1 MIEVDG
7 GQGEAGGQILR
18 SALAL
23 SICTQQ
29 PFRLTNVRIHR
40 DMPGLLRRHVAAI
53 SAAADIANADVNGAQ
68 IGSRELTFRPRQTH
82 ASDYTFDVG
91 ANGSCSLVLQT
102 VLPVLLL
109 ATAPST
115 VRINGGTHHKGTPSF
130 DCLQRA
136 FIPLLE
142 KMGAQIT
149 LSLSAYGFPPQG
161 AGGLYAEIA
170 PSTLTPIHVHE
181 RGARISQFA
190 EAYVAGLPADVG
202 QRELTTIARH
212 LHWQSDQLHLRTLPA
227 TIGRGN
233 AISVTLAYEQ
243 VTEVFTGF
251 TEPGVRAETVA
262 QQVALE
268 VENYLSRSAPIGPYL
283 ADQLLLPMALC
294 GSGSFTTMLPSAHFR
309 SNSSVI
315 ERFTGRRVAIEPDGD
330 NYRVTIV

>member
-1 MIEVDG
+1 MIELDG

-29 PFRLTNVRIHR
+29 PFRLANVRIHR
-40 DMPGLLRRHVAAI
+40 DMPGLLRRHFAAI
-53 SAAADIANADVNGAQ
+53 DAAADIANADVSGAQ
-68 IGSRELTFRPRQTH
+68 IGSRELTFRPRRSH
-82 ASDYTFDVG
+82 AGNYTFDVG

-109 ATAPST
+109 ADAPSS
-115 VRINGGTHHKGTPSF
+115 VRINGGTHHKSTPSF

-136 FIPLLE
+136 FVPLLE
-142 KMGAQIT
+142 RMGEHIE

-161 AGGLYAEIA
+161 SGALHAEIA

-227 TIGRGN
+227 SIGRGN
-233 AISVTLAYEQ
+233 AISVTLAYEH

-262 QQVALE
+262 HQVAME
-268 VENYLSRSAPIGPYL
+268 VESYLSRSAPIGPYL
-283 ADQLLLPMALC
+283 ADQLLLPMALS
-294 GSGSFTTMLPSAHFR
+294 GGGSFTTTLPTAHFY
-309 SNSSVI
+309 SNAAVI
-315 ERFTGRRVAIEPDGD
+315 ERFTGRRIAVELQGD
-330 NYRVTIV
+330 SYRVTIV

>member
-1 MIEVDG
+1 MIELDG
-7 GQGEAGGQILR
+7 GQGEVGGQILR

-40 DMPGLLRRHVAAI
+40 DMPGLMRRHVAAI
-53 SAAADIANADVNGAQ
+53 DAAADIANADVSGAQ
-68 IGSRELTFRPRQTH
+68 LGSRELTFRPRRAH
-82 ASDYTFDVG
+82 ASNYTFDVG
-91 ANGSCSLVLQT
+91 ASGSCSLVLQT

-109 ATAPST
+109 ADAPST
-115 VRINGGTHHKGTPSF
+115 VQINGGTHHKGTPSF

-142 KMGAQIT
+142 KMGAQIN

-161 AGGLYAEIA
+161 SGGLHAQIA
-170 PSTLTPIHVHE
+170 PSPLKPIHIHE

-190 EAYVAGLPADVG
+190 EAYLAGLPADVG
-202 QRELTTIARH
+202 QRELATIARY
-212 LHWQSDQLHLRTLPA
+212 LHWQSEQLHVRTLPA
-227 TIGRGN
+227 TTGRGN
-233 AISVTLAYEQ
+233 AISVTLAYEH

-262 QQVALE
+262 QQIASE
-268 VENYLSRSAPIGPYL
+268 VESYLSRSAPIGPYL

-294 GSGSFTTMLPSAHFR
+294 GGGSFTTTVPTMHFR
-309 SNSSVI
+309 SNAAVI
-315 ERFTGRRVAIEPDGD
+315 EQFTGRRVALELQGD
-330 NYRVTIV
+330 SYRVTIG